1 MPFKTKKAKI
11 SAASRRY
18 TYVKGQVFD
27 YVGKAAKTEIQKVSL
42 SNIKKNGMGTIE
54 DNYGYV
60 KGDLVKITLLT
71 FLIILAQITLLLF
84 LRYH

>member
-1 MPFKTKKAKI
+1 
-11 SAASRRY
+11 
-18 TYVKGQVFD
+18 
-27 YVGKAAKTEIQKVSL
+27 VSL